1 MHEGGSPFRYLEL
14 EKRNY
19 KLEAAIMSRK
29 VDRGNT
35 KRGQSRP
42 RFQKIKLAEMT
53 GFEPVKGF

>member
-1 MHEGGSPFRYLEL
+1 MHQGSSPFQDFEL

-19 KLEAAIMSRK
+19 KLETAMMSRK
-29 VDRGNT
+29 VDRGNR
-35 KRGQSRP
+35 KRGQQGP